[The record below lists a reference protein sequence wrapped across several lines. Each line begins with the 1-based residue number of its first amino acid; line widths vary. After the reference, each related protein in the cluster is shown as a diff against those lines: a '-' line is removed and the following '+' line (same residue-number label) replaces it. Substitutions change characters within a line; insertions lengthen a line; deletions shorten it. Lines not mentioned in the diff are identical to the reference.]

1 MNQEEFLVKCNFCNT
16 EIPCPENMRDKK
28 HACIDCFE
36 KLRKNPPK
44 ELDKIHIAIPKEK
57 IEKMMPEIVTQ
68 QAMQNIFP
76 EF

>member
-1 MNQEEFLVKCNFCNT
+1 
-16 EIPCPENMRDKK
+16 MRDKK